1 MISPVVEEANAYTM
15 LLGWWHNLCREE
27 NVKLPKLCRNE
38 TSSDFLL
45 WRAAQLKKSREVK
58 SGEYQ
63 RLDATSSCER
73 ELTEYEGEYQGKL
86 VQTGRYPIL
95 LRMFLKKYE
104 AEPRD

>member
-1 MISPVVEEANAYTM
+1 MCQIRT
-15 LLGWWHNLCREE
+15 LLRLR
-27 NVKLPKLCRNE
+27 
-38 TSSDFLL
+38 
-45 WRAAQLKKSREVK
+45 KKSHAAG
-58 SGEYQ
+58 SGDHHGPYVM
-63 RLDATSSCER
+63 SSCER